1 MNIIK
6 IQNCYHATQG
16 TVGSEMTSDEDL
28 SSLKLRF
35 LWNKPRSILETPPG
49 YANIELLAKLSFID
63 DRLACCDMFK
73 DIELLQGYKSGLEN
87 QGESLRNHPLM
98 RPPNFPIY
106 NPLFVTQIT
115 YALKIT
121 PN

>member
-1 MNIIK
+1 MKKPLKNL
-6 IQNCYHATQG
+6 HFLG

-87 QGESLRNHPLM
+87 QGKCIHHLIYQILFSEPRVLSFKCPAM
-98 RPPNFPIY
+98 FFPTKPPIR
-106 NPLFVTQIT
+106 L
-115 YALKIT
+115 
-121 PN
+121 

>member
-1 MNIIK
+1 
-6 IQNCYHATQG
+6 
-16 TVGSEMTSDEDL
+16 MTNDEDL

-63 DRLACCDMFK
+63 DRLVCCDMFK

-87 QGESLRNHPLM
+87 QGTFTGGWEVQSYGNIMIIQL
-98 RPPNFPIY
+98 
-106 NPLFVTQIT
+106 V
-115 YALKIT
+115 
-121 PN
+121 